1 MLQIN
6 VDALL
11 EARGV
16 TRYWLSKQM
25 AMEYQNVVKL
35 AEGKTTAIRFETLET
50 LCLVLDCTPNDLFTI
65 LNR

>member
-11 EARGV
+11 KARGV
-16 TRYWLSKQM
+16 TRYWLSKKM

-35 AEGKTTAIRFETLET
+35 AENKTTAIRFETLET

-65 LNR
+65 IV